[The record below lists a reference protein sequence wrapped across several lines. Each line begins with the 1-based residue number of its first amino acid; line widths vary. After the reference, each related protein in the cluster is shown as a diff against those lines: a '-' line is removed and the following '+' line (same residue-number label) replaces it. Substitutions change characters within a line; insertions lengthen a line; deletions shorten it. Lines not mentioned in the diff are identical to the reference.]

1 VKFTATGPGLSKLR
15 ERLEAIADLEVR
27 VGVLGDGGYHD
38 AEMTNAELL
47 AIHEFG
53 APRANIPER
62 APLRGAFDAYEKRW
76 QNLAARLLKAVLS
89 EKIDP
94 QQALGVLGERAVA
107 DIRAHVRAGLEP
119 PLKEATVR
127 RKGSSTPL
135 IDTGRLLQAFAYE
148 IGEKA

>member
-1 VKFTATGPGLSKLR
+1 MKFTATGPGLSKLR

-62 APLRGAFDAYEKRW
+62 APLRSAFDAYEKRW
-76 QNLAARLLKAVLS
+76 QNLAARLLKAVLA

-135 IDTGRLLQAFAYE
+135 IDSGRLLQSFAYE